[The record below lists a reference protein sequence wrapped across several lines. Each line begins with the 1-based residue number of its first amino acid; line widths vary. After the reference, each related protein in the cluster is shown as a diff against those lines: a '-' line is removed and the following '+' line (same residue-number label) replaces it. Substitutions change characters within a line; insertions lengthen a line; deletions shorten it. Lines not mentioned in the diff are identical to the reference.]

1 MIETPCLPSAVGWCR
16 WANGALALDRL
27 LIAALASTSRTW
39 LEMPARV
46 LWDRDEPRYAVA
58 VREMRSRGDWIFP
71 TFNDQ
76 PRYHKPILIYWL
88 MGLSTAIAGN
98 SPFGA
103 VTTGLRS
110 RWLGHVR
117 AHLGHWPPHVGTAQV
132 SWPA

>member
-1 MIETPCLPSAVGWCR
+1 MAD
-16 WANGALALDRL
+16 GALGLDRRSSDRGVAL
-27 LIAALASTSRTW
+27 LENLAGNARTG
-39 LEMPARV
+39 

-71 TFNDQ
+71 TFNDE

-103 VTTGLRS
+103 RLVSGFAGSATCVLIWAMGR
-110 RWLGHVR
+110 RMWG
-117 AHLGHWPPHVGTAQV
+117 PAQV